1 MMNNIFHTTTR
12 LTWAACFALAGL
24 FTLASCSDDNET
36 AATDGTN
43 GINLTFQTA
52 FASGNTAVKAI
63 QSDGG
68 ATDKLSAYWAA
79 GDTMTIMLDN
89 NGTRTLSKAT
99 VTPNSDDNTLA
110 TVHAKINTNAANG
123 NTIYAFYPGVGN
135 ESIDTYTFNYT
146 LQDGTLANVA
156 KLDPRMGTATLN
168 VGEGNVASL
177 NGTLTLSTPVK
188 FDASDNVGFG
198 SCYFG
203 VKAIYKGEAIKIK
216 SLTIAPLNPSE
227 TDSKWVNRTTV
238 TPKEKK
244 YTSDATY
251 YTDPIKVNVEE
262 ATTERI
268 YVAYPI
274 ANNGQAI
281 RFTATTEEGETY
293 TVNKTFSGTAGHY
306 YPVTLQMNKVGD
318 INFVDLGTDD
328 DIEWGDRNIGSSDP
342 EDYGD
347 YFSWGETT
355 TKPYYSTSNYKWAGE
370 GYDNNN
376 LGDLKK
382 YNDQTNVTLESDD
395 DVATAVLGSGYR
407 MPTREEIESLLKACE
422 SSKEYVNG
430 VLGLKLT
437 SKTTGNSIFFPTT
450 GYMEDGSLVQNGDL
464 YVWSSQVYNITYV
477 PWQPTGYYWI
487 GSGDALHSVNI
498 TKTQDQQWDAYL
510 GGASRYCGLVVRP
523 VKVKSTTT
531 TE

>member
-203 VKAIYKGEAIKIK
+203 VKVLGPNDDAISVKNL
-216 SLTIAPLNPSE
+216 SIAPVNPSE
-227 TDSKWVNRTTV
+227 NNGWVNLITV
-238 TPKEKK
+238 TPKQKT
-244 YTSDATY
+244 YVQTSTSY
-251 YTDPIKVNVEE
+251 SDPIKVTVAEP
-262 ATTERI
+262 TTGRI

-274 ANNGQAI
+274 ANNGQVI
-281 RFTATTEEGETY
+281 RFTATTEDGKTY

-306 YPVTLQMNKVGD
+306 YPVTLKMKEVQD
-318 INFVDLGTDD
+318 IKYVDMGTDD
-328 DIEWGDRNIGSSDP
+328 DVEWGDRNIGSSDP

-347 YFSWGETT
+347 YFAWGET
-355 TKPYYSTSNYKWAGE
+355 KSKSIYNTSNYKYQGNDDITYTKYNAADNLTQLE
-370 GYDNNN
+370 RDDDDNN
-376 LGDLKK
+376 
-382 YNDQTNVTLESDD
+382 DD
-395 DVATAVLGSGYR
+395 AASKILGSGYR
-407 MPTREEIESLLKACE
+407 TPTRANFEALLNACTY
-422 SSKEYVNG
+422 SYTTKNG
-430 VLGLKLT
+430 VPGYEFK
-437 SKTTGNSIFFPTT
+437 SKTKGNTIFLPGA
-450 GYMEDGSLVQNGDL
+450 GYMEEDILRHNNQLYYMSSTLNDITDENYKYYGYNVFFVFYSLQYGS
-464 YVWSSQVYNITYV
+464 SVYCH
-477 PWQPTGYYWI
+477 PFAARSRGY
-487 GSGDALHSVNI
+487 
-498 TKTQDQQWDAYL
+498 
-510 GGASRYCGLVVRP
+510 VVRP